1 MMPKSMM
8 GMRTMATSLLLLAGI
23 LLLYPLGVQAQ
34 KVQAELKTDQ
44 IIMGQQTVFLIEA
57 ELPISGILV
66 WPELH
71 DTLTADIE
79 IIRHHAADT
88 LKKDDNLIFVTK
100 KWVVTAWKDGFFP
113 IPPLDFLYISDKDT
127 LQLETRALLL
137 QVGGVEVNMEE
148 GYRDI
153 KPIWHIPPG
162 LRQFLPYIIAT
173 LLLGG
178 IVYWFWRRSRK
189 QKPERAV
196 EKLAYD
202 PGVPAHIAAIS
213 GLETLRRKKLWQ
225 KDNAKLHHSELT
237 TIIRIYIS
245 RRFGLQAMEMTTA
258 EILEAFSGL
267 NPGREALHILKDL
280 LQLADLVK
288 FAKYKPG
295 EESHENAI
303 EQALKLIQLTMPV
316 NEDKQETD
324 G

>member
-1 MMPKSMM
+1 MMPKSI
-8 GMRTMATSLLLLAGI
+8 LLLLTGF
-23 LLLYPLGVQAQ
+23 LLVHPFGVQGQ
-34 KVQAELKTDQ
+34 TVRAELKTDQ
-44 IIMGQQTVFLIEA
+44 IIIGQQTEFFIVAEVPVLGKLI
-57 ELPISGILV
+57 

-79 IIRHHAADT
+79 IIRHHVADSV
-88 LKKDDNLIFVTK
+88 KKDEFSTLVTK
-100 KWVVTAWKDGFFP
+100 KWMVTAWKDGFFP
-113 IPPLDFLYISDKDT
+113 IPPLDFLYISNKDT

-137 QVGGVEVNMEE
+137 QVGGVDVNMEE

-153 KPIWHIPPG
+153 KPIWHIPAG

-173 LLLGG
+173 LLLAG
-178 IVYWFWRRSRK
+178 IVYWFWRRSKK

-225 KDNAKLHHSELT
+225 KTGVKQHHSELT
-237 TIIRIYIS
+237 NIIRIYIS
-245 RRFGLQAMEMTTA
+245 RRFQLQAMEMTTA
-258 EILEAFSGL
+258 EILEAFSEL
-267 NPGREALHILKDL
+267 NPDREALHILKDT

-288 FAKYKPG
+288 FAKYRPG

-316 NEDKQETD
+316 NGDKQETN